1 MRTKLSG
8 GRIYDPTRGLDGEIR
23 DLYFENGRIIEP
35 PSDPHAV
42 DAVVDIPGRIVM
54 AGGIDIHTHIGGGK
68 VNLARTLLP
77 PDECAAHGPVHG
89 GRGTPVPTA
98 PDAGRLYALM
108 GYTTAIEPA
117 VLPANARHA
126 HLEMAD
132 TGPLDTGGY
141 ALLGNDDFLLQLLSD
156 RCEQALIDH
165 YVGWILQKTRCL
177 GIKVVN
183 PGGINAFKYNV
194 RKLDLDTPN
203 PHYGVT
209 PRTVIRRLAEA
220 VDNLGVP
227 KPLHVHT
234 SNLGIP
240 GNIETTLKTIEAAEG
255 HRLHLAHVQFHSYD
269 TEGPKGFSSGA
280 MRLAEAVNN
289 HPNVTVDVGQVQFG
303 QTVTIS
309 ADAMHQHGA
318 GRHAHPKRW
327 IGADLECEAGCGVVP
342 FRYRDESFVNA
353 LQWAIGLEVFLGIAD
368 PWRVFLTT
376 DHPNGGPF
384 TTYPHLIRLLMDRTY
399 RNDQLEAIHPG
410 ASKHSVLGGM
420 DRHLGLS
427 EIAAMT
433 RSGPARLAGLADRGH
448 LAPGGVADV
457 TVYNEHSNPERMFE
471 APEYVFKRG
480 ECIVDNG
487 ELVARPPGETLF
499 VQPDYDGAI
508 EKRLEP
514 YFREVMTVAPANYGV
529 RDEDLLAGGRRLNQQ
544 PCRSR

>member
-1 MRTKLSG
+1 MRVRLSG
-8 GRIYDPTRGLDGEIR
+8 GRLYDPAQGWDGQIG
-23 DLYFENGRIIEP
+23 DLYMEGGRLVEAP
-35 PSDPHAV
+35 EDPNAV
-42 DAVVDIPGRIVM
+42 DRVIDVAGRVVM

-77 PDECAAHGPVHG
+77 PDTCAAHGPVHG
-89 GRGTPVPTA
+89 LETPVPPA

-141 ALLGNDDFLLQLLSD
+141 ALLGNDDFLLQLLAD
-156 RCEQALIDH
+156 EAEQELIDH
-165 YVGWILQKTRCL
+165 YVGWILEKTRCL

-194 RKLDLDTPN
+194 RRMDLDVPN
-203 PHYGVT
+203 PRYGVT
-209 PRTVIRRLAEA
+209 PRTVVRRLAEA

-234 SNLGIP
+234 CNLGVP

-255 HRLHLAHVQFHSYD
+255 HRIHLAHVQFHSYD
-269 TEGPKGFSSGA
+269 TGGSRGFSSGA
-280 MRLAEAVNN
+280 LRLAEAVNAN
-289 HPNVTVDVGQVQFG
+289 PNVTVDVGQVQFG

-309 ADAMHQHGA
+309 ADAPLQHRA
-318 GRHAHPKRW
+318 GQHAHPKRW

-342 FRYRDESFVNA
+342 FQYRDEAFVNA
-353 LQWAIGLEVFLGIAD
+353 LQWAVGLEVFLGIAD

-399 RNDQLEAIHPG
+399 RNDRLEAVHGG
-410 ASKHSVLGGM
+410 AAKHSELAGVERSLDLG
-420 DRHLGLS
+420 

-433 RSGPARLAGLADRGH
+433 RCGPARLAGLRDRGH

-457 TVYNEHSNPERMFE
+457 TVYPYLDDAEAMFE
-471 APEYVFKRG
+471 APEMVFKNG
-480 ECIVDNG
+480 EVIVENG

-499 VQPDYDGAI
+499 VQPDYDRAVEARI
-508 EKRLEP
+508 TP
-514 YFREVMTVAPANYGV
+514 YFRECMTVAPVNYGV
-529 RDEDLLAGGRRLNQQ
+529 RDEDLLAGGRGLNQQ
-544 PCRSR
+544 PCGSR